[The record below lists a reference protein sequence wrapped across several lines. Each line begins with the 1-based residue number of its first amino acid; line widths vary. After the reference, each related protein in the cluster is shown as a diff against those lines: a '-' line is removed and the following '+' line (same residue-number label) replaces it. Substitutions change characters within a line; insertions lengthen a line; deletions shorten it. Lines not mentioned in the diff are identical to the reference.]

1 MHIHALTRFLQEA
14 ALDVAPG
21 ILQVFGIGFAAGT
34 KLFQFIP
41 CLLFL
46 LFELPE
52 CGRRLLM
59 LLFRV

>member
-52 CGRRLLM
+52 CGRRS
-59 LLFRV
+59 